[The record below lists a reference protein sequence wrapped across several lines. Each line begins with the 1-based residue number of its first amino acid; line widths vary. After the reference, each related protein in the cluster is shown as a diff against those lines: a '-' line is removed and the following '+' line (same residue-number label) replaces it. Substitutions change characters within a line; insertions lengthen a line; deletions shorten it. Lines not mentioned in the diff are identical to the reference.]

1 MTQETDQS
9 LINKSQRLR
18 KKIASMKKQG
28 AGDNSDLPKL
38 QSELRAI
45 NLELKLR
52 FEERDP
58 LATGDAE
65 PSPARFSDRKFK
77 KGGKVKKYMGGGK
90 VYASHNKRYAHGGKV
105 SGRKATYKY

>member
-1 MTQETDQS
+1 MTQKTDQS
-9 LINKSQRLR
+9 LIDEAQRLR
-18 KKIASMKKQG
+18 KKIAAMKEQG
-28 AGDNSDLPKL
+28 AGDNSDLPEL

-52 FEERDP
+52 FERDP

-65 PSPARFSDRKFK
+65 PSPARPSDRKFK

-105 SGRKATYKY
+105 SGRKAKYNG

>member
-18 KKIASMKKQG
+18 KKIAAMKEQG
-28 AGDNSDLPKL
+28 AGANSDLPNL
-38 QSELRAI
+38 ESELRAV

-52 FEERDP
+52 FERDP
-58 LATGDAE
+58 EATGDTE
-65 PSPARFSDRKFK
+65 PSPARPSDRKLFK

-90 VYASHNKRYAHGGKV
+90 VYTTQNKRYAHGGKV
-105 SGRKATYKY
+105 SGRKAKYNV